1 MLALRG
7 CLQSTLGRQSP
18 PSAHASVIGGKADS
32 KCSRAFPLLTQ
43 SGYCRRANRTSLLR
57 TGDAPARA
65 SCQSQFTQMFAGAPK
80 RAGTPRRTRRQRL
93 ERPNMAQLDENKLQQ
108 FVGKMLG
115 DLGGA
120 FSVPTVRIG
129 LRLGL
134 FNALHEG
141 GPATSDELAKRAGGL
156 TERYVREWALA
167 QAANGFIDYNAASR
181 KFSLSPEQAMVF
193 AQKDSPVY
201 LAGAFDIVAA
211 MIEGEPKVENS
222 FRTGA
227 GVRWGDSA
235 GCLFC
240 ATGAFF
246 RPGYVNNIVQNW
258 LPTLDGVEAKLKS
271 GAKVADVGCGVGF
284 STLLMAR
291 AFSKSQFVGYD
302 FHAPSVEEANRHA
315 VAHGLG
321 DRVSFKQ
328 ATAKDIKESG
338 FDLVTCFDCLHDMGD
353 PRGCARHM
361 RRILKA
367 DGTWMIVEPVAG
379 NRPEDNINPVGRLYY
394 NASTMIC
401 VPTSL
406 DQEVGEGLGA
416 QAGEA
421 KLTEVIRDGGFTRIR
436 RATAGPF
443 NMVLEARA

>member
-1 MLALRG
+1 
-7 CLQSTLGRQSP
+7 
-18 PSAHASVIGGKADS
+18 
-32 KCSRAFPLLTQ
+32 
-43 SGYCRRANRTSLLR
+43 
-57 TGDAPARA
+57 
-65 SCQSQFTQMFAGAPK
+65 
-80 RAGTPRRTRRQRL
+80 
-93 ERPNMAQLDENKLQQ
+93 MAQLDESKLHE

-134 FNALHEG
+134 FDALQEG
-141 GPATSDELAKRAGGL
+141 GPATAGELAQRAGGL

-167 QAANGFIDYNAASR
+167 QAANGYVDYDPAAET
-181 KFSLSPEQAMVF
+181 FSLAPHQAMVF
-193 AQKDSPVY
+193 AVKDSPVY
-201 LAGAFDIVAA
+201 LAGAFDLVAA

-258 LPTLDGVEAKLKS
+258 LPALDGVVEKLKA

-284 STLLMAR
+284 STLLMAE
-291 AFSKSQFVGYD
+291 AFPESRFTGFD
-302 FHAPSVEEANRHA
+302 FHGPSIEEARRHA
-315 VAHGLG
+315 EAHGVGGRVRFEAASAKEIG
-321 DRVSFKQ
+321 D
-328 ATAKDIKESG
+328 SG
-338 FDLVTCFDCLHDMGD
+338 FDLVTVFDCLHDMGD
-353 PRGCARHM
+353 PRGCSAHM
-361 RRILKA
+361 RRIMKD
-367 DGTWMIVEPVAG
+367 DGTWMIVEPIAG
-379 NRPEDNINPVGRLYY
+379 DRPQDNMNPVGRLYY

-416 QAGEA
+416 QAGQA
-421 KLTEVIRDGGFTRIR
+421 KLAEVIRDGGFTRVR
-436 RATAGPF
+436 RATEGPF